1 MPNKVKKGS
10 FWIICCDARIYEIKR
25 VDAKRNMLWAQGYSR
40 QGTPNDHIEHAP
52 IDEFL
57 GIATPCPVV
66 KSEYFDEEGNLMYH
80 TVEYLEVK

>member
-10 FWIICCDARIYEIKR
+10 FWITCIGHVYEIKT
-25 VDAKRNMLWAQGYSR
+25 VDTKRNMLWAQGYSR
-40 QGTPNDHIEHAP
+40 QGTPNDHIEHEY

-57 GIATPCPVV
+57 EIAEPCAVT
-66 KSEYFDEEGNLMYH
+66 KTECFDSEGNLMYH